1 MLLRIRSDEATQV
14 IIEVR
19 RLKSWVVPLLLTLGL
34 AELALRGLGIFG
46 LAPKNMYP
54 ETIEPVFWDDIR
66 KDTGIWRYPNAELH
80 ARTQCYDVVYKTN
93 SFGARDRPRTKAHD
107 GPRVVLLGDSMIEG
121 LGVSREDRVSD
132 LLEKKTG
139 VEHLNFATSGIFG
152 PIQQWLIYKNLAQQ
166 FDHTAVYLFAF
177 PTNDFVDNDL
187 NKNNPRRYRPYLRT
201 TQGEQKE
208 IYYPVPFEERE
219 LERRSRLEAVFNGVT
234 NRIRIVAA
242 ARWAFDQVT
251 YRGAEVEDTNN
262 YSDYTKSDLADMLI
276 AYRHIIELAG
286 DRAVYLFLVPFAA
299 EFAMLDEEGGY
310 RSLPLA
316 SNLAE
321 FADGFDN
328 VEFLDLL
335 KPTYRT
341 AKQQGLTFADFTLG
355 CDGHWGPLGNRIV
368 ADAIYDWRQKRK
380 ASAAPGD

>member
-1 MLLRIRSDEATQV
+1 MLRRIGSEEATQV
-14 IIEVR
+14 TIEVR
-19 RLKSWVVPLLLTLGL
+19 RLKSWVVPLLLTLAL

-46 LAPKNMYP
+46 LAPKSMYP

-66 KDTGIWRYPNAELH
+66 KDTGIWRYPNAELR

-93 SFGARDRPRTKAHD
+93 SFGARDRPRTKTHD

-121 LGVSREDRVSD
+121 LGVSREERVSD

-139 VEHLNFATSGIFG
+139 IEHLNFATSGIFG
-152 PIQQWLIYKNLAQQ
+152 PIQQWLIYENLAQQ
-166 FDHTAVYLFAF
+166 FDHTAVYLFVF

-187 NKNNPRRYRPYLRT
+187 KKNNPRRYRPYLRT
-201 TQGEQKE
+201 TQGEHKE

-219 LERRSRLEAVFNGVT
+219 LERRSRLEALLNGVT
-234 NRIRIVAA
+234 NRVRIVTA

-251 YRGAEVEDTNN
+251 YSGVEGEDTNN
-262 YSDYTKSDLADMLI
+262 YSDYTESDLADMLT

-286 DRAVYLFLVPFAA
+286 DRAVYLFLIPFVA
-299 EFAMLDEEGGY
+299 EFTLLDEEGGY
-310 RSLPLA
+310 RALPLA
-316 SNLAE
+316 SDLAK
-321 FADGFDN
+321 FADGIAN

-341 AKQQGLTFADFTLG
+341 CLLYTSPSPRD
-355 CDGHWGPLGNRIV
+355 R
-368 ADAIYDWRQKRK
+368 
-380 ASAAPGD
+380 S